1 METTAI
7 TRRAYRDTAL
17 TIPLLGFGMMRLPKL
32 SADRPDID
40 YDRAAQMFDTAI
52 QAGCNYFDTAYMYH
66 DGKSETCCGDLLSAY
81 PRESLYLAD
90 KMPLWQAKTPD
101 SVRRIFEEQLAKTR
115 AGYFDFYLLHALD
128 AGKWRTVQEIGA
140 LDYLLERK
148 REGLIRHLGFSFHDS
163 PEALRVIADAHDW
176 DFAQIQLN
184 YLDWDGPYRSREQ
197 YELLTE
203 RNIPVIVMEPVHG
216 GALAQPD
223 EQARRILQEAAPDAS
238 PASWALRFA
247 ASLPNV
253 LTVLSGMSD
262 EAQLADNLRTFSP
275 LRPLDGGE
283 RETLALALAAL
294 QKTLAVPCTGCRY
307 CLPCSVGVAIPEM
320 FALYNRLKAAGD
332 HDAFR
337 ARYQALPGDQ
347 RAEACVACGQCL
359 ERCPQHLDIPARLAE
374 VAKAICQG

>member
-90 KMPLWQAKTPD
+90 KMPFWQAKTPD
-101 SVRRIFEEQLAKTR
+101 GVRRIFEEQLAKTR

-238 PASWALRFA
+238 PARSMFEN
-247 ASLPNV
+247 SGGNV
-253 LTVLSGMSD
+253 FG
-262 EAQLADNLRTFSP
+262 
-275 LRPLDGGE
+275 
-283 RETLALALAAL
+283 
-294 QKTLAVPCTGCRY
+294 
-307 CLPCSVGVAIPEM
+307 
-320 FALYNRLKAAGD
+320 
-332 HDAFR
+332 
-337 ARYQALPGDQ
+337 
-347 RAEACVACGQCL
+347 
-359 ERCPQHLDIPARLAE
+359 
-374 VAKAICQG
+374 